1 MMERMIPESEVKRVL
16 LKLIKE
22 NEHNQTQAEAE
33 ARKWTNEMQHK
44 DPAGY
49 AMRNDRIFE
58 FASKIEELKRIAFLL
73 DVELYKED

>member
-1 MMERMIPESEVKRVL
+1 MMERMIPESEIKRAL

-22 NEHNQTQAEAE
+22 NKHNQTQAEAE
-33 ARKWTNEMQHK
+33 ARKWTSEMQYK
-44 DPAGY
+44 DPVGY

-73 DVELYKED
+73 DVELYEED